1 MQVIKIS
8 PSVLL
13 SEQHFDSLGKFDKL
27 FTRRK
32 QMTASIQKGLILTIF
47 VALLVSVGFAQQEFK
62 IGVVNSQDVL
72 EKSAEGKKVMAQLQ
86 SRDSKAQADIAKLDE
101 DIRTL
106 ETRLNTQR
114 LTLTQEALMNMQADL
129 DRKRTERKRFIED
142 QGSDLNAL
150 QISLFGRI
158 QNELLPII
166 EQIGVEKNL
175 DLIFDLQ
182 RSGAIYFNPAID
194 LTNEV
199 ILKYDAS
206 KASK

>member
-1 MQVIKIS
+1 
-8 PSVLL
+8 
-13 SEQHFDSLGKFDKL
+13 
-27 FTRRK
+27 
-32 QMTASIQKGLILTIF
+32 MTASIQKGLILTIF
-47 VALLVSVGFAQQEFK
+47 VALLVSVGFAQQEIK
-62 IGVVNSQDVL
+62 VGVVNSQEVL
-72 EKSAEGKKVMAQLQ
+72 EKSSEGKKVMSQLQ
-86 SRDSKAQADIAKLDE
+86 SRDSKAQADIAKMDE
-101 DIRTL
+101 DMRTL

-129 DRKRTERKRFIED
+129 DRKRTDRTRFVED
-142 QGSDLNAL
+142 QSREMQDLTAR
-150 QISLFGRI
+150 LFQRI

-166 EQIGVEKNL
+166 EQIGSEKNL

-182 RSGAIYFNPAID
+182 RSGAIYFNPVVD